1 MQFTKVFL
9 ISGVYGPFH
18 FLLIC
23 MCKTFKLNK
32 ILLGKCME
40 SVYTRNVNKL
50 KKVSL
55 LGPENNL
62 FTKERKRIRLYVGNA

>member
-1 MQFTKVFL
+1 MGL
-9 ISGVYGPFH
+9 FH

-23 MCKTFKLNK
+23 MCKTFKHKK

-40 SVYTRNVNKL
+40 SVYTKNVNKL

-55 LGPENNL
+55 LRPENNL
-62 FTKERKRIRLYVGNA
+62 FTEERKRIRLYVGNA